1 MNRSFLQKA
10 RDFAIN
16 SHGDQKYGDYP
27 YEIHLGH
34 VVNVLLRFGVM
45 PDTECQINLMAAAW
59 LHDVLEDTPVTYEQI
74 EAAFNPEI
82 ARIVHSVTD
91 EPGNTRRERKEKTYV
106 KLAQNPD
113 GVIVKLADR
122 IANVEFSL
130 VHGNIDLLDMYQKE
144 QPGFEA
150 AIKAALNTPLYN
162 ALLDHLKRC
171 YTSYMQ

>member
-1 MNRSFLQKA
+1 MNRPFLLKA
-10 RDFAIN
+10 RDFAILC
-16 SHGDQKYGDYP
+16 HGDQKYGEYP

-45 PDTECQINLMAAAW
+45 PDTESQLNLMAAAW
-59 LHDVLEDTPVTYEQI
+59 LHDVLEDTPVTYKEI
-74 EAAFNPEI
+74 EDAFNPEV
-82 ARIVHSVTD
+82 ARIVFAVTD
-91 EPGNTRRERKEKTYV
+91 EPGATRRERKEKTYV

-130 VHGNIDLLDMYQKE
+130 IHGNIDLLYMYHKE

-150 AIKAALNTPLYN
+150 AIKAALDTPLYH

-171 YTSYMQ
+171 YACCMQ